1 MAYLVRLGRTVLG
14 VLVFFLRRAVLG
26 VLHVLL
32 GLPSLLGLEECRGAG
47 DEEVDEEA
55 EEEADGSAE
64 DGVEDKGVPHLNRN
78 HSTIKAIMP
87 LPSSISK
94 CRH

>member
-14 VLVFFLRRAVLG
+14 VLVFFLRRAVHG

-55 EEEADGSAE
+55 EEEDDGSAE

-87 LPSSISK
+87 SSISE